1 MGTGAVKGWTTLL
14 AGVTLLGA
22 LAGCSG
28 KGADQG
34 SSGGGA
40 APADSKPAD
49 SKAASGDGGKS
60 GEAAG
65 KPVTLRMI
73 ESLTSPERTKLLQD
87 MIARF
92 QKENPNITVELISPP
107 FDQADNKIRTMLA
120 AKQELDILE
129 VRDLNIAEYVNNGY
143 LEPLDSFASGWSDSK
158 TLSGTAKAVGST
170 KGKLYFIANA
180 LYQRQM
186 FYRKDWF
193 DEKGLTPPKTWEELY
208 EDAKKITDPKQNRYG
223 FSFRG
228 GPGAN
233 GNFDRMIYDYNA
245 AAINLDDAPFTKDGK
260 TTYGTPEAKQALELY
275 KKIYKEASPPD
286 SINWGFQDQVQA
298 FTSGVTG
305 ILLQDPD
312 AIKVLQDKMDPK
324 TLGTAMM
331 PVGPSGKALVST
343 GAGGWGITAYSA
355 HKNEAWKFISFI
367 SSPKE
372 NTDFS
377 KAFGTIPIHTS
388 AASDSYFQTGP
399 YKTLLDMT
407 SKADVYVTYTPPFK
421 YPGNGSWNDVSMK
434 GQQSYLLDKRSAD
447 DVLKEWDKFWLDQ
460 KR

>member
-1 MGTGAVKGWTTLL
+1 MGAAVVKGWTTLF
-14 AGVTLLGA
+14 AGVMLLST

-28 KGADQG
+28 SG
-34 SSGGGA
+34 SSENTATPSGNTV
-40 APADSKPAD
+40 APSESVKSTEPPA
-49 SKAASGDGGKS
+49 KQ
-60 GEAAG
+60 
-65 KPVTLRMI
+65 VTLHMI

-87 MIARF
+87 AIARF
-92 QKENPNITVELISPP
+92 QKDNPNIKVELISPP

-143 LEPLDSFASGWSDSK
+143 LEPLDTYASSWADSK
-158 TLSGTAKAVGST
+158 TLSGTSKVVGSNN
-170 KGKLYFIANA
+170 GKLYFIANA

-193 DEKGLTPPKTWEELY
+193 EAKGLAAPKTWEELV
-208 EDAKKITDPKQNRYG
+208 DSAKKLTDPKQNRYG

-233 GNFDRMIYDYNA
+233 GNFDHMIYDYNDKVM
-245 AAINLDDAPFTKDGK
+245 NLDDAPFTKDGK
-260 TTYGTPEAKQALELY
+260 TVYSTPEAKQALELY
-275 KKIYKEASPPD
+275 KKLYKEASPPD

-312 AIKVLQDKMDPK
+312 VIKVLQDKMDPK
-324 TLGTAMM
+324 TLETAAM
-331 PVGPSGKALVST
+331 PLGPNGKSLVST
-343 GAGGWGITAYSA
+343 GAAGWGVTANSKS
-355 HKNEAWKFISFI
+355 KNEAWKLISYL

-372 NTDFS
+372 NTEFS
-377 KAFGTIPIHTS
+377 KQIGTIPIHTS
-388 AASDSYFQTGP
+388 ATADTFFQTGP

-407 SKADVYVTYTPPFK
+407 AKADIFVNFTPPFK
-421 YPGNGSWNDVSMK
+421 YPGNGSWGELSMK
-434 GQQSYLLDKRSAD
+434 GQQSYLLDKKSTD
-447 DVLKEWDKFWLDQ
+447 DTLKEWDKFWLDQ
-460 KR
+460 KVGMKK

>member
-1 MGTGAVKGWTTLL
+1 MGASAAKGWTTLL
-14 AGVTLLGA
+14 AGITLLST
-22 LAGCSG
+22 LAGC
-28 KGADQG
+28 
-34 SSGGGA
+34 GGNK
-40 APADSKPAD
+40 S
-49 SKAASGDGGKS
+49 DGGNSGSANTTS
-60 GEAAG
+60 GENGKSNEAAV
-65 KPVTLRMI
+65 KQVTLHMI

-87 MIARF
+87 AISRF
-92 QKENPNITVELISPP
+92 QKDNPNIKVELISPP

-120 AKQELDILE
+120 AKQDLDILE

-143 LEPLDSFASGWSDSK
+143 LEPLDTYASSWGDSK
-158 TLSGTAKAVGST
+158 TLSGTAKVVGSNN
-170 KGKLYFIANA
+170 GKLYFIANA

-193 DEKGLTPPKTWEELY
+193 DAKGIAPPKTWEELY
-208 EDAKKITDPKQNRYG
+208 EAAKKITDPKMNRYG

-245 AAINLDDAPFTKDGK
+245 NAMNLDDAPFTKDGK
-260 TTYGTPEAKQALELY
+260 TAYGTPEAKQALELY

-343 GAGGWGITAYSA
+343 GAGGWGITAYSKN
-355 HKNEAWKFISFI
+355 KNEAWKFISFI

-377 KAFGTIPIHTS
+377 KQFGTIPIHTS
-388 AASDSYFQTGP
+388 AISDSYFQTGP

-407 SKADVYVTYTPPFK
+407 SKADVFVTYTPPFK
-421 YPGNGSWNDVSMK
+421 YPGNGSWGDVGMK
-434 GQQSYLLDKRSAD
+434 GQQSYLLDKKSAD
-447 DVLKEWDKFWLDQ
+447 DLLKEWDKFWTDQ
-460 KR
+460 KAALKK

>member
-1 MGTGAVKGWTTLL
+1 MGAAVVKGWTTLF
-14 AGVTLLGA
+14 AGVMLLGT

-28 KGADQG
+28 SG
-34 SSGGGA
+34 SSEITATPSGNTA
-40 APADSKPAD
+40 APNENVKSTEPPA
-49 SKAASGDGGKS
+49 KQI
-60 GEAAG
+60 
-65 KPVTLRMI
+65 TLQMI

-87 MIARF
+87 AIARF
-92 QKENPNITVELISPP
+92 QKDNPNIKVELISPP

-143 LEPLDSFASGWSDSK
+143 LEPLDTYASSWADSK
-158 TLSGTAKAVGST
+158 TLSGTSKVVGSNN
-170 KGKLYFIANA
+170 GKLYFIANA

-193 DEKGLTPPKTWEELY
+193 DAKGLAAPKTWEELV
-208 EDAKKITDPKQNRYG
+208 DSAKKLTDPKQNRYG

-233 GNFDRMIYDYNA
+233 GNFDHMIYDYNDKVMN
-245 AAINLDDAPFTKDGK
+245 IDDAPFTKDGK
-260 TTYGTPEAKQALELY
+260 TVYSTPEAKQALELY
-275 KKIYKEASPPD
+275 KKLYKEASPPD

-312 AIKVLQDKMDPK
+312 VIKVLQDKMDPK
-324 TLGTAMM
+324 TLETAAM
-331 PVGPSGKALVST
+331 PLGPNGKSLVST
-343 GAGGWGITAYSA
+343 GAAGWGVTANSKS
-355 HKNEAWKFISFI
+355 KNEAWKLISYL

-372 NTDFS
+372 NTEFS
-377 KAFGTIPIHTS
+377 KQIGTIPIHTS
-388 AASDSYFQTGP
+388 ATADTFFQTGP

-407 SKADVYVTYTPPFK
+407 SKADIFVNFTPPFK
-421 YPGNGSWNDVSMK
+421 YPGNGSWGELSMK
-434 GQQSYLLDKRSAD
+434 GQQSYLLDKKSTD
-447 DVLKEWDKFWLDQ
+447 DTLKEWDKFWLDQ
-460 KR
+460 KAGMKK